1 MIPAFLYLCFSGL
14 LILLVIC
21 VYWASLSYILIVITN
36 YKSSIMN
43 LRNLSIA
50 TLTGFATFFVIGM
63 ISYVLYYQSMFESLQ
78 IDFPSVMNAEPNFAV
93 GMFMGIAQ
101 AFLLVMY
108 FLKAKITTVKDGA
121 INGFWISAVI
131 WLVANGN
138 MLTMTKLTSMN
149 YFLIDIII
157 SGVMGAIC
165 GAVLVMVINR
175 LKK

>member
-1 MIPAFLYLCFSGL
+1 
-14 LILLVIC
+14 
-21 VYWASLSYILIVITN
+21 
-36 YKSSIMN
+36 MN

-63 ISYVLYYQSMFESLQ
+63 ISYLLYYQSFFESLQ
-78 IDFPSVMNAEPNFAV
+78 VDFPTVMNAEPNFAV

-108 FLKAKITTVKDGA
+108 FLKAKITTLREGA
-121 INGFWISAVI
+121 FNGFWISAII

-138 MLTMTKLTSMN
+138 MFTMTKLTTMN
-149 YFLIDIII
+149 YFIIDILI
-157 SGVMGAIC
+157 SGLMGAIC